1 MNLRFLEAFIWV
13 ARLRSFK
20 AAADKLCTT
29 QAGISSRIAT
39 LEQQLGARLFERDR
53 RSVTLTFQGT
63 ELLPLAEKM
72 LDLQAR
78 MCEAVGQQ
86 SALTGTLRLG
96 VMETVVHTWLPA
108 LLSRFSRRHPN
119 ITVELH
125 SDITPRLRDELLRG
139 RLDVAFTTE
148 SISEGFIENR
158 PITRLAMRWVAAP
171 ALTLAP
177 GTLRFTDIAPLPIIS
192 FHRES
197 TVYRSILQSA
207 AEGAELRTALRVN
220 FFSSLA
226 AMIELTKTGFGV
238 APLPV
243 AVVQRELQR
252 GELILLE
259 VEPPLPP
266 LAVYASQRAEPGSR
280 VLDELIGLAEAAA
293 QEFVAGGGPDLL
305 PRPDPDASPAPA
317 PLRVLSAVTRKS

>member
-1 MNLRFLEAFIWV
+1 MNLRFLEAFVWV

-20 AAADKLCTT
+20 AAAEKLSTT

-53 RSVTLTFQGT
+53 RSVTLTLQGT

-78 MCEAVGQQ
+78 MREAAGQQ
-86 SALTGTLRLG
+86 SLLTGTLRIG
-96 VMETVVHTWLPA
+96 VMETVVHTWLPV

-119 ITVELH
+119 ITVELN

-158 PITRLAMRWVAAP
+158 PIARLAMRWVGSP
-171 ALTLAP
+171 SLPLAP
-177 GTLRFTDIAPLPIIS
+177 GTLRFADIARLPIIS

-207 AEGAELRTALRVN
+207 TESAELRAALRIN
-220 FFSSLA
+220 CFSSLA
-226 AMIELTKTGFGV
+226 AMIELAKTGFGI
-238 APLPV
+238 APLPA
-243 AVVQRELQR
+243 AVVQREVKQGDLV
-252 GELILLE
+252 LLD
-259 VEPPLPP
+259 VEPPLPMLP
-266 LAVYASQRAEPGSR
+266 VYASQRAEPGSL
-280 VLDELIGLAEAAA
+280 VLDEFIALSEAAA
-293 QEFVAGGGPDLL
+293 EEFLAEGRRTGAASAGADATVR
-305 PRPDPDASPAPA
+305 RPSA
-317 PLRVLSAVTRKS
+317 RLSAVTRKS